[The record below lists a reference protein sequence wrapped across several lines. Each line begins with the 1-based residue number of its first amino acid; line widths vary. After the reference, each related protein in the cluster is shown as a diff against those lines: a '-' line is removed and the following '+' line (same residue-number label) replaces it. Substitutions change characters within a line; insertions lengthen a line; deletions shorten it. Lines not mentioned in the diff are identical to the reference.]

1 MKTVALMLAL
11 AAPLT
16 LSLAAPVQAETEAVA
31 PRLSV
36 DTPLETILADPA
48 GKAVLLA
55 NMPGIDTH
63 PMLDMV
69 KTMSLRQIQPYSEG
83 KITDELLA
91 KLAKELGEIK

>member
-16 LSLAAPVQAETEAVA
+16 LGLAAPALAEAEAAA

-91 KLAKELGEIK
+91 KIAKELGEIK